1 MRTTGAG
8 GRQGSAEWGRF
19 ASWCRRRAS
28 MSPCASRRAW
38 HISPRGSSSRSFE
51 SKLSTVPFSHGL
63 PGSMGAVSAPQG
75 GDPRP
80 QCRGCEL
87 GAVVRADVPRHAARE
102 HELGQDLE
110 DLRRA
115 EPALDP
121 DRQRRPR
128 ELVDH
133 ARAIRSFPPSW
144 VRSPTKSWAQTW
156 SGRSGRSR
164 THDPSPS
171 RSRPRFGCLLGT
183 LSPSRRQMRSTRF
196 LFTAQPACLRR
207 AAIRRWA
214 WRPEARGPL
223 DDVGRQPGLV
233 VGRPGPSARRRT
245 RLAQDPAGP
254 ALRHAERLADPGHR
268 LAARRGADQFRCAD
282 LRFPGSPASKD
293 ELVQREVGHRPTQ
306 ARVLLLELLQTPHLL
321 ELQAAE
327 LASPAVAARRGLEPL
342 AARASPSLTPTLR
355 IASASDAPCA
365 TLTST
370 PPAASRPPLRSTLA
384 IQAAWRR
391 AWAQGS
397 GRLRRRFVRCP
408 RHAGVAKPCSRQI
421 SRRTAARASRERWAE
436 PWRTTPPRP
445 VAARGRGGD
454 PPGAPPRRTG
464 RAGTASCARWPCRTT
479 AAGSRRPDARAPPGR

>member
-8 GRQGSAEWGRF
+8 GRGRSAEWGRI

-80 QCRGCEL
+80 HCRGCEL

-144 VRSPTKSWAQTW
+144 VRSPTKSWARTW

-164 THDPSPS
+164 TQDPSPS

-196 LFTAQPACLRR
+196 LFTGPSPPASEGPRSGGGRSGHRRLPTQRCRPSAGPRRR
-207 AAIRRWA
+207 APWAVGAASHAAGPGPGRSGAPTRRA
-214 WRPEARGPL
+214 PCRPGPPSRGEARG
-223 DDVGRQPGLV
+223 
-233 VGRPGPSARRRT
+233 
-245 RLAQDPAGP
+245 
-254 ALRHAERLADPGHR
+254 
-268 LAARRGADQFRCAD
+268 
-282 LRFPGSPASKD
+282 
-293 ELVQREVGHRPTQ
+293 
-306 ARVLLLELLQTPHLL
+306 
-321 ELQAAE
+321 
-327 LASPAVAARRGLEPL
+327 
-342 AARASPSLTPTLR
+342 
-355 IASASDAPCA
+355 
-365 TLTST
+365 
-370 PPAASRPPLRSTLA
+370 
-384 IQAAWRR
+384 
-391 AWAQGS
+391 
-397 GRLRRRFVRCP
+397 
-408 RHAGVAKPCSRQI
+408 
-421 SRRTAARASRERWAE
+421 
-436 PWRTTPPRP
+436 
-445 VAARGRGGD
+445 
-454 PPGAPPRRTG
+454 
-464 RAGTASCARWPCRTT
+464 
-479 AAGSRRPDARAPPGR
+479 

>member
-8 GRQGSAEWGRF
+8 GRGRSAERGRI

-28 MSPCASRRAW
+28 MSPCASRREW
-38 HISPRGSSSRSFE
+38 KSSPRGSSSRSFE

-80 QCRGCEL
+80 HCRGCEL

-144 VRSPTKSWAQTW
+144 VRSPTKSWARTW

-164 THDPSPS
+164 TQDPSPS

-196 LFTAQPACLRR
+196 FHGPARLPQKGRDPAVAV
-207 AAIRRWA
+207 AAID
-214 WRPEARGPL
+214 GCQL
-223 DDVGRQPGLV
+223 NDVGRQPGLV

-306 ARVLLLELLQTPHLL
+306 AGVLLLELLQTPHLL

-342 AARASPSLTPTLR
+342 AARASPSPTPTLR

-370 PPAASRPPLRSTLA
+370 PPAASRPPPRACASSSAWCLLRGLSRHHRWTRSRGA
-384 IQAAWRR
+384 DQKRR
-391 AWAQGS
+391 
-397 GRLRRRFVRCP
+397 
-408 RHAGVAKPCSRQI
+408 
-421 SRRTAARASRERWAE
+421 
-436 PWRTTPPRP
+436 
-445 VAARGRGGD
+445 
-454 PPGAPPRRTG
+454 
-464 RAGTASCARWPCRTT
+464 
-479 AAGSRRPDARAPPGR
+479 